1 MKHRGRESSFGRLG
15 FTGAGVVMLVLLVPR
30 EASAMHLSEGI
41 LPAKWALLWLAIAIP
56 FVLLGIRKLK
66 EKSDQFPAFKPHLG
80 MMGAAVFL
88 ISAMPIPVPVAG
100 SCSHPAGTGIA
111 AIIIG
116 PFMTVV
122 ITSIALLIQALFMA
136 HGGLTTWGADVVSMG
151 VVGSFA
157 GYGVF
162 LAMRKLKFP
171 LLMAAFAAG
180 LVGDWAT
187 YAATSMELASALR
200 GTAQFGDVFTAL
212 VLAFAPTQVPLGIL
226 EGFMSVGAVSFLLR
240 RRPDILSSWGVMKN
254 LPGFASKEARV

>member
-1 MKHRGRESSFGRLG
+1 MKRRGRKSSFGRLG
-15 FTGAGVVMLVLLVPR
+15 FTGAGAAMLVLLPPR
-30 EASAMHLSEGI
+30 EAAAMHLSEGI

-56 FVLLGIRKLK
+56 FVLLGVRGLK
-66 EKSDQFPAFKPHLG
+66 EKSDQFPAFKPFLG

-151 VVGSFA
+151 IVGSFA
-157 GYGVF
+157 AYGIF
-162 LAMRKLKFP
+162 LVMRRLRFP

-187 YAATSMELASALR
+187 YAATSLELATALR
-200 GTAQFGDVFTAL
+200 GSAQLGDAFIAL
-212 VLAFAPTQVPLGIL
+212 VLAFAPTQIPLGVM

-240 RRPDILSSWGVMKN
+240 RRPDILSAWGVMRD
-254 LPGFASKEARV
+254 LPEFSSRGARS